1 MHLSSGKSR
10 RRLVDE
16 INITP
21 LTDVFLVLL
30 IIMMVVAP
38 MMKTTQK
45 IKPPT
50 VDGGGSPI
58 TSVRLIV
65 EVTSDGRYFI
75 DGDPVTVEALPE
87 TLRIKGASYTEKD
100 VILQADGKARAHAV
114 IQLFNAARDAE
125 FEKMTLSVEDL
136 SAQRAQELE
145 KTGNEIPGVPVS

>member
-1 MHLSSGKSR
+1 MHLSGGKSR

-45 IKPPT
+45 ITPPK

-58 TSVRLIV
+58 TTVQLVV

-75 DGDPVTVEALPE
+75 DGTSVSEEALTE
-87 TLRIKGASYTEKD
+87 TLKIKGTSYSEKN
-100 VILQADGKARAHAV
+100 VILQADAKTRAHAV

-125 FEKMTLSVEDL
+125 FGKMTLSVEDL
-136 SAQRAQELE
+136 SKQRAAELE
-145 KTGNEIPGVPVS
+145 KKEPETPGVPVS